1 MARPS
6 AVPLHHRE
14 AGSGGE
20 VLLLLHGFPFHSG
33 MWRPQLD
40 APPEGW
46 RVIAP
51 DLRGFGRS
59 PATEGKDFGMDAAA
73 ADVAALLQR
82 LGIARAVVCGLS
94 MGGYVAFA
102 MLRNHASLVRGLVLC
117 DTRAAADTD
126 EVRRGR
132 QQSVTEIGAEGTTN
146 FNEAMLGKLLSPFTQ
161 ERRPEVV
168 EEVRAMMVEARPES
182 VIAALHGLASRPDS
196 TPMLRGIV
204 IPTLV
209 IVGEDDE
216 ITPPREAQIVA
227 RGIPGARL
235 EIVPDAA
242 HLPSLENPEVFDR
255 LLSGFL
261 ADMR

>member
-1 MARPS
+1 MASTSP
-6 AVPLHHRE
+6 VPLNYRE
-14 AGSGGE
+14 AGSGSK

-40 APPEGW
+40 APPDGW

-59 PATEGKDFGMDAAA
+59 PSSADNDFGMDAVA

-102 MLRNHASLVRGLVLC
+102 MLRNHSARVRGLVLC

-132 QQSVTEIGAEGTTN
+132 QQSVTQIGAEGTSN
-146 FNEAMLGKLLSPFTQ
+146 FNEGMLGKLLSPFTQ
-161 ERRPEVV
+161 NRRPELV
-168 EEVRAMMVEARPES
+168 EEVRAMMAEARPES
-182 VIAALHGLASRPDS
+182 VIAVLHGLASRPDS
-196 TPMLRGIV
+196 TPMLRSIV
-204 IPTLV
+204 IPTRV

-242 HLPSLENPEVFDR
+242 HLPNLENPEIFDR
-255 LLSGFL
+255 LLNGFL
-261 ADMR
+261 ADML

>member
-1 MARPS
+1 MASTS
-6 AVPLHHRE
+6 AVPLNHRE
-14 AGSGGE
+14 AGSGSE

-46 RVIAP
+46 RIIAP

-59 PATEGKDFGMDAAA
+59 PVIEGNGFSMDAAA

-102 MLRNHASLVRGLVLC
+102 MLRNHPSLVRGLVLC

-132 QQSVTEIGAEGTTN
+132 QQSIAQIGAEGTAH
-146 FNEAMLGKLLSPFTQ
+146 FNETMLGKLLSPFTQ

-168 EEVRAMMVEARPES
+168 EEVRAMMAEARPES

-196 TPMLRGIV
+196 TPMLRSTV
-204 IPTLV
+204 IPTRV

-242 HLPSLENPEVFDR
+242 HLPNLENPEVFDR
-255 LLSGFL
+255 LLNGFL